1 MRLFSRSG
9 RAAVFGLG
17 IVLLCG
23 SAAAPAPGPAADL
36 KFGIGSWDPET
47 FGNHRA
53 LVRVPDKAD
62 AVWAHIPWRRRDPN
76 PEKKR
81 IIVVDAKTQAR
92 VKFIYAA
99 DIQREY
105 GDIVFQPSTAPG
117 DYFVYY
123 MPYERALSWGSYPD
137 YVYPGFELL
146 LSSGDK
152 FTYLTWLGRF
162 GLTADRLAKK
172 PWRSLPQAVATEI
185 QAVNEFNSFYP
196 MEVIATAAETRD
208 LIDRHPDAA
217 FLLFPEDRAFPIKMK
232 NDLPSRWIGTGVRDT
247 FQSRALR
254 GEYFAFQIGLYA
266 ARADLAGVDVVF
278 GDLRSPGTGA
288 KIPASAA
295 DSFNTGGV
303 DVRGQKFKKDLAV
316 QKGTVQPLWIGIQ
329 VPPGIAPGA
338 YEGEVAVQ
346 AKGWKAQKVK
356 VLLDVQ
362 PDEATDAGDGDPSRY
377 SRLRWLNSTIAIDD
391 EPVAPYTPLKVVGR
405 TISCLGRTVV
415 LAETGLPGR
424 LQSLFAPE
432 VTHLIGTARDILS
445 QPVTLTV
452 ERPGNAVWP
461 WTPGGVA
468 FLKSAAGGVTWES
481 RSRASALTI
490 TCQGRMEFDGHLEF
504 DVVLTAAQATR
515 VQDIRLDIPVA
526 KDVARYMM
534 GLGVEGGF
542 RPAQHVWKWDEHKLQ
557 DSVWIGDVNAGVQC
571 KLEGQDDRP
580 ILESVY
586 SRFKDLA
593 KPFLSPPP
601 AWNNGGKGGCLLFE
615 SGDRTFL
622 FRATSGPRTIEAGE
636 ELHFRFALLITPLKP
651 IDPNKHFGTRYFHN
665 YQPVEAA
672 LKVGANTIN
681 IHHGNEINPY
691 INYPFLRP
699 NELRNYVQQAHD
711 KGLKLKIYDTVREL
725 SNHASEIWALK
736 SLGDEVYA
744 RGSGGGVPWLQEHF
758 GDDYV
763 PAWFTRRTD
772 CAAIATGGNSRW
784 HNYYLEGLDW
794 LAKNMKIDGIYLD
807 DVDFDRDVMKRIRK
821 VLERT
826 RPGALIDFHS
836 CNHFSERFGWGS
848 CANLHMEHFPYMDS
862 LWFGEYF
869 DYNLAPDYWLVE
881 VSGIPFGLM
890 SEMLQDGGNAWRG
903 MLYGSVSR
911 RSLPTQMWKVWDE
924 VGIRA
929 SKMFGY
935 WSPSTPVRTGRDD
948 VLATTYV
955 GAKDVLI
962 AVASWAPTA
971 VPCRLRIDW
980 AKLGMD
986 PATATLR
993 APAIKDFQEEA
1004 QLKPGDEIP
1013 IEPGKG
1019 RLLILSRK

>member
-1 MRLFSRSG
+1 MMGLFSRSG
-9 RAAVFGLG
+9 RAVVFGLG
-17 IVLLCG
+17 IAFLCG
-23 SAAAPAPGPAADL
+23 SAAAPPPGPSADL

-53 LVRVPDKAD
+53 LVRVPEKAD
-62 AVWAHIPWRRRDPN
+62 AVWVHIPWRRRDPD

-92 VKFIYAA
+92 VKFILAA

-105 GDIVFQPSTAPG
+105 GDIIFQPSTAPG
-117 DYFVYY
+117 DYYVYY

-152 FTYLTWLGRF
+152 FTYLTWLGRY
-162 GLTADRLAKK
+162 GLTADRQAKK

-185 QAVNEFNSFYP
+185 QAVNEFNSFSP
-196 MEVIATAAETRD
+196 MEIIATAAETRD
-208 LIDRHPDAA
+208 LIGRHPDAA

-232 NDLPSRWIGTGVRDT
+232 SDLPSRWIGTG
-247 FQSRALR
+247 
-254 GEYFAFQIGLYA
+254 
-266 ARADLAGVDVVF
+266 
-278 GDLRSPGTGA
+278 A
-288 KIPASAA
+288 KIPASAF

-316 QKGTVQPLWIGIQ
+316 LKGTVQPLWIGIQ
-329 VPPGIAPGA
+329 VPPGIAPGT
-338 YEGEVAVQ
+338 YEGEAAVQ
-346 AKGWKAQKVK
+346 AKGWNAKKVK
-356 VLLDVQ
+356 ILLDVR
-362 PDEATDAGDGDPSRY
+362 PDEAKDAGDGDPSRY
-377 SRLRWLNSTIAIDD
+377 SRLRWLNSTIGIDD

-405 TISCLGRTVV
+405 TISCLGRKVS
-415 LAETGLPGR
+415 LADTGLPER

-432 VTHLIGTARDILS
+432 VTHLVGTARDILS

-452 ERPGNAVWP
+452 EGPGNSAWP
-461 WTPGGVA
+461 WKPGGAA

-481 RSRASALTI
+481 RNRASGLTM

-534 GLGVEGGF
+534 GLGVEGGY

-571 KLEGQDDRP
+571 TLEGEDDRP
-580 ILESVY
+580 ILGSVY

-615 SGDRTFL
+615 SGERTFL
-622 FRATSGPRTIEAGE
+622 FRAYSGPRTIEAGE
-636 ELHFRFALLITPLKP
+636 EIHFRFALLITPLKP

-711 KGLKLKIYDTVREL
+711 KGMNLKVYYTVREL

-903 MLYGSVSR
+903 MIYGSVSR

-929 SKMFGY
+929 SRMFGY
-935 WSPSTPVRTGRDD
+935 WSPSSPVRTGRED
-948 VLATTYV
+948 VLATAYV
-955 GAKDVLI
+955 GANDVLI
-962 AVASWAPTA
+962 AVASWAQTVA
-971 VPCRLRIDW
+971 PCRLRIDW

-986 PATATLR
+986 PATAKLR